1 MKMEMGTYF
10 IFFRKVYVTGK
21 WLFYAFQWLSRVVSW
36 KVFNSPFL
44 GYNILDIFK
53 VFGPPSDGG
62 PMILPRDKVDEIVEA
77 IFQHLGQKFFSRFEI
92 FFFEIFF
99 FEIFEIFSYQLC
111 QGLLITSL
119 ANKGL
124 ANKG

>member
-10 IFFRKVYVTGK
+10 IFFRKVYVIGK

-53 VFGPPSDGG
+53 VFSGN
-62 PMILPRDKVDEIVEA
+62 IV
-77 IFQHLGQKFFSRFEI
+77 LS
-92 FFFEIFF
+92 
-99 FEIFEIFSYQLC
+99 LVVV
-111 QGLLITSL
+111 LLVVSQSNIYLVKSIMTM
-119 ANKGL
+119 N
-124 ANKG
+124 